1 MPRTISVNGRLRAE
15 LFEPAGVAANGNAVV
30 IAYGSEGMTTHLSG
44 PWGTMIREFAE
55 ELAAQGFS
63 VLIPD
68 YLAVTG
74 TPPDP
79 HVWLQIGTHGSTWQR
94 SIKDA
99 ATYARTLPGLAG
111 AKVGLLGFSLGGHLC
126 LRLRGT
132 TPVLVAFYAPAAGL
146 QPHGGQ
152 LDLHV
157 QLHQGDQDF
166 LVRPAEAQAIE
177 AILAGEQAR
186 VELHWYPGANH
197 GFTGNNPANAAA
209 RRNSLQ
215 RAVAFFSQYL

>member
-1 MPRTISVNGRLRAE
+1 MPRIVPVNGKLQAE
-15 LFEPAGVAANGNAVV
+15 LFEPAGVAANGNALV

-44 PWGTMIREFAE
+44 PWGTMIREFAD

-74 TPPDP
+74 TPPAPD
-79 HVWLQIGTHGSTWQR
+79 VWFQIGAHGSAWQR
-94 SIKDA
+94 SIEDA

-126 LRLRGT
+126 LRLRAT

-152 LDLHV
+152 LDLNV
-157 QLHQGDQDF
+157 QLHQGDQDL
-166 LVRPAEAQAIE
+166 LVIPAEAQVIE
-177 AILAGEQAR
+177 AMLVGEQAR
-186 VELHWYPGANH
+186 VELHRYPGANH
-197 GFTGNNPANAAA
+197 GFAGNNPANATA
-209 RRNSLQ
+209 RRDSQQ
-215 RAVAFFSQYL
+215 RTVAFFNQHL